1 MQSLPLEW
9 NVRLVKAGSYTVDIL
24 YNGDSDLG
32 SPPVASSKI
41 FMDVQPKFNL
51 NPENIL
57 PVAFGV
63 PAALLAVLGSIKY
76 HRGRKTGVY

>member
-9 NVRLVKAGSYTVDIL
+9 NVRPEEAGSYTVDIL

-32 SPPVASSKI
+32 SPQVASSKI
-41 FMDVQPKFNL
+41 FMDVQSKFNL
-51 NPENIL
+51 NPENIM

-63 PAALLAVLGSIKY
+63 PALLFTVLGSIKY